1 MTNGRGS
8 CVEYWR
14 SAGAALRIVIFNV
27 TQYSFPQ
34 ITTGCCFHHVRQ
46 PDALIEIE
54 FLREIKHAHT

>member
-1 MTNGRGS
+1 MD
-8 CVEYWR
+8 VEAVW

-34 ITTGCCFHHVRQ
+34 ITAGCCCCFHHVRQ